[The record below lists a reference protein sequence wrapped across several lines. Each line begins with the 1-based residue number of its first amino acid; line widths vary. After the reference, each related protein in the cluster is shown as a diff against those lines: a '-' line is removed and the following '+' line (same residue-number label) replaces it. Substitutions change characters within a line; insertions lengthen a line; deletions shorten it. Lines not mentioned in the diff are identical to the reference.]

1 MKINLKKVASVLA
14 SAVMLGSTLG
24 FAAAAWAD
32 PFVKNGVGDAAIVVG
47 AGAAATDMVAATDL
61 GTSLNAKITATDTT
75 VAAGGDT
82 KELSKKN
89 VKINLGD
96 ALSSVYATLDKDEL
110 STVLADGIYE
120 DADGTEYDYEQS
132 IALGATNL
140 THFASDDVNE
150 DEKPVIGFDIASSA
164 EILNYTLDFTD
175 KPINSSAVMD
185 DTFLEML
192 GVKYYVSAVEAGLKL
207 TLLDSANTATVD
219 SSGPT
224 TVTVGDKTYTVE
236 IVSVSEGTT
245 NKATLKVNGEKIDST
260 NQGSSRK
267 IDTDTYL
274 SIVDVNE
281 ASRESD
287 LHYVEFSIGS
297 GKVVLTD
304 GENLELND
312 KSIDGVAVDLTS
324 TSGKLDQIKLVWTA
338 DEESFL
344 VSGMDLV
351 LPGLESIKL
360 STTGLTSA
368 DVEEMSIANSGDD
381 YMQLKDVKVK
391 DGTISN
397 LPILYSNVTTF
408 TGLGKDATHQLIT
421 SQGGTGAGSTTSIAL
436 ALDEDST
443 SYFVASRA
451 TADDFE
457 SYVFEL
463 KSVNE
468 VDSGTHNETTIK
480 NLATDKETVITDAD
494 DVDFGDITLTTS
506 SADGDAGSVTITIS
520 GTDVYADRIY
530 TAAGMDIRLPVINSS
545 AVNSTRVNAYNGN
558 PTSWIAYMY
567 EGNKDNDVDT
577 TAFSATLAHATK
589 GCEVDAIS
597 PTELPIESSSDDYEG
612 YVIGAH
618 ATKMLYKTGGD
629 QDTLDITYPVAESY
643 AKVYV
648 SESAVSFSGS
658 NSIKVIKDSEI
669 DSAKDKNLIVVGGS
683 CINSVA
689 ATMLGASAPVCG
701 ADFTALTEVAAGKYL
716 IEVIASP
723 YATADKIAML
733 VAGYDAAETTLA
745 VAKVKEGTVSTAV
758 GTKLILPQ
766 ATA

>member
-82 KELSKKN
+82 KELSKEN
-89 VKINLGD
+89 SKINLGD
-96 ALSSVYATLDKDEL
+96 KLSAVYATLDKDEL
-110 STVLADGIYE
+110 SKVLADGIYE

-132 IALGATNL
+132 IALGATTL
-140 THFASDDVNE
+140 THFVSDDVNE

-164 EILNYTLDFTD
+164 EILTYTLDFTD

-267 IDTDTYL
+267 IDTNTYL

-312 KSIDGVAVDLTS
+312 KSIDGVAVNLTS
-324 TSGKLDQIKLVWTA
+324 SSGKLDQIKLVWTA

-360 STTGLTSA
+360 STTGFTSS

-397 LPILYSNVTTF
+397 LPILYSDAGKTNF
-408 TGLGKDATHQLIT
+408 TGLGKDATHKLVT
-421 SQGGTGAGSTTSIAL
+421 AANNVL
-436 ALDEDST
+436 ELDEDT
-443 SYFVASRA
+443 DSYFVASRA

-463 KSVNE
+463 KSVNKVE
-468 VDSGTHNETTIK
+468 SGVHNETTIK
-480 NLATDKETVITDAD
+480 NLATDKEFVITDSD
-494 DVDFGDITLTTS
+494 TMDFGDITLTTS
-506 SADGDAGSVTITIS
+506 SVSGDAGNVNITVS
-520 GTDVYADRIY
+520 TGTGTAYTTKIY
-530 TAAGMDIRLPVINSS
+530 TAAGMGISLPLMGTTTANTIN
-545 AVNSTRVNAYNGN
+545 VTGGT
-558 PTSWIAYMY
+558 TSWIMNIT
-567 EGNKDNDVDT
+567 EGDKDNNVDQSST
-577 TAFSATLAHATK
+577 TVTLGHTATK
-589 GCEVDAIS
+589 GPEVSDLPGIS
-597 PTELPIESSSDDYEG
+597 ELAVESNSDDYEG
-612 YVIGAH
+612 YVISNR
-618 ATKMLYKTGGD
+618 ATKVLYKTGGD
-629 QDTLDITYPVAESY
+629 QDTLDIMYPVAESY

-716 IEVIASP
+716 IEVIPSP

-745 VAKVKEGTVSTAV
+745 AAKVKEGTVSTDV